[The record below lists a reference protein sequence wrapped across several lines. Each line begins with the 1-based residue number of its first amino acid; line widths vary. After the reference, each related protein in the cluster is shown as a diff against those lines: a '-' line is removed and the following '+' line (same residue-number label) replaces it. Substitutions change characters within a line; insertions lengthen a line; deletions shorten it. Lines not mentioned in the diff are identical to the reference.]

1 MNDLVYVMYTLKL
14 KSKETRRKEV
24 PTFHEIDSDDKWVTE
39 GEDVREG
46 ADVCEANV
54 EQEQPFDKFDK

>member
-24 PTFHEIDSDDKWVTE
+24 PMFHEIDSDDKWVTE
-39 GEDVREG
+39 GADVR
-46 ADVCEANV
+46 EANV
-54 EQEQPFDKFDK
+54 EQEQPFDKFDN